1 MKILYHTPTQ
11 TLRDYPRQDDEP
23 VVGLDPSFQTFD
35 LIQQSPPVHNPAT
48 HYLRATE
55 QIDTVNRRVTRGWEV
70 LEQSPVNTVISVPGA
85 AFFQAIGRDM
95 EIRLR
100 AKIAEET
107 DLNKRHFLS
116 AFLSYPYFQ
125 SDHPMVLQFGALL
138 GKSPEEIRGYFE
150 QAKAIAYP

>member
-1 MKILYHTPTQ
+1 MKTWLAYPGQSDRCETDSAVVQ
-11 TLRDYPRQDDEP
+11 NLLRKGWTIIPAPPEP
-23 VVGLDPSFQTFD
+23 PPPPPAPITVPS
-35 LIQQSPPVHNPAT
+35 P
-48 HYLRATE
+48 
-55 QIDTVNRRVTRGWEV
+55 
-70 LEQSPVNTVISVPGA
+70 
-85 AFFQAIGRDM
+85 AFFQAIGRDL

>member
-1 MKILYHTPTQ
+1 MDLPHAIAHCRPGASWSLDGNTYDGIRWHDTKQKKPTLEELKAAWAELQ
-11 TLRDYPRQDDEP
+11 NPPAP
-23 VVGLDPSFQTFD
+23 VET
-35 LIQQSPPVHNPAT
+35 
-48 HYLRATE
+48 
-55 QIDTVNRRVTRGWEV
+55 
-70 LEQSPVNTVISVPGA
+70 ISVPGA

-107 DLNKRHFLS
+107 DLNRRHFLA

-138 GKSPEEIRGYFE
+138 GKTPEEIRGYFE